1 MAWIVQPLQRKGTE
15 GAPLG
20 LWHLCA
26 DSDEG
31 GGFYAGCDHDH
42 TTAEEARG
50 CLEARKHIGEVTG
63 FPLEFDLITINGS
76 AVGWVHD
83 DPLTYE
89 KICELAGKSH
99 EATVTYFA
107 ELDGDLTR
115 RGSLCRGQS
124 VRTAKNMHI
133 SCMVTGSA

>member
-1 MAWIVQPLQRKGTE
+1 MAWIVQPLQRKGTD

-31 GGFYAGCDHDH
+31 GGFCAGCEHDH
-42 TTAEEARG
+42 ATAEEAQG

-63 FPLEFDLITINGS
+63 FPLEFDLITINGA

-89 KICELAGKSH
+89 KRSANLPASRSRRRLPTLPNSM
-99 EATVTYFA
+99 AT
-107 ELDGDLTR
+107 
-115 RGSLCRGQS
+115 
-124 VRTAKNMHI
+124 
-133 SCMVTGSA
+133 